1 MKDKLINVLREALEM
16 DSDPIELGD
25 NFRDYA
31 GWDSLSQLTLI
42 ALLDEHF
49 SVSIPAQSFK
59 ELNTVQDLLGY
70 VEKNASAN

>member
-1 MKDKLINVLREALEM
+1 MKEKLISVLREALEM
-16 DSDPIELGD
+16 ESDPIELGD
-25 NFRDYA
+25 QFRDYA

-59 ELNTVQDLLGY
+59 ELNTVQDLLSY
-70 VEKNASAN
+70 VEKNAA

>member
-1 MKDKLINVLREALEM
+1 MKEKLIAVLREALEM
-16 DSDPIELGD
+16 ESDPIEGAD

-49 SVSIPAQSFK
+49 GVSIPMQQFK
-59 ELNTVQDLLGY
+59 EINSVNDLLDY
-70 VEKNASAN
+70 VEKNATIN

>member
-1 MKDKLINVLREALEM
+1 MKDKLISVLREALEM
-16 DSDPIELGD
+16 ESDPIELGD
-25 NFRDYA
+25 QFREYA

-49 SVSIPAQSFK
+49 GVSIPAQSLK

-70 VEKNASAN
+70 VETHAS